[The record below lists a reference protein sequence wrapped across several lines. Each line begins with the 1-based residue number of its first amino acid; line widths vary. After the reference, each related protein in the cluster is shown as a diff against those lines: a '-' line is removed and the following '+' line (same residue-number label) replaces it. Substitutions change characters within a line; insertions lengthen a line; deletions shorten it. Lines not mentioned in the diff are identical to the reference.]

1 MGWHS
6 EIIKRF
12 SRLSSEKK
20 EKEKKETESSK
31 AEKLEIERLLL
42 NIEKRNNRTERVF
55 SVVTTKNFSLGTF
68 SYADLETARERKRER
83 AGRQLGMEELQF
95 LAGLITGRVNA
106 RRIITRDTTAS
117 LSRLASVQL

>member
-1 MGWHS
+1 MY
-6 EIIKRF
+6 IKRF
-12 SRLSSEKK
+12 SRLSCEKK
-20 EKEKKETESSK
+20 EKERKETESSK

-42 NIEKRNNRTERVF
+42 NIEKRNKRTERVF

-95 LAGLITGRVNA
+95 LAGLITRVNA